1 MTTEENKEATVNG
14 TTETAKVDES
24 ETVEKKDKNQDLLD
38 QIETWKRHA
47 RDWEEKAKTNKTQ
60 LEEKAFA
67 IGAKDDELR
76 GLTEKV
82 EAMEETLVKAQ
93 KVALVN
99 RVAAEY
105 GVSADDADLFLTA
118 DDEDKLRRQ
127 AEALASR
134 SSDAAQKASK
144 PVIPNLHSR
153 KTDGSSTSDE
163 ELINRLFNL

>member
-14 TTETAKVDES
+14 TETATVDGN
-24 ETVEKKDKNQDLLD
+24 ETVEKKDENQELLD

-47 RDWEEKAKTNKTQ
+47 RDWEEKAKKNRAQ

-82 EAMEETLVKAQ
+82 QAMEETLVKAQ

-99 RVAAEY
+99 RVAAEH
-105 GVSADDADLFLTA
+105 GISADDADLFLTA
-118 DDEDKLRRQ
+118 DDEEKLRRQ

-134 SSDAAQKASK
+134 RSDAAQKASK

-153 KTDGSSTSDE
+153 KTDGSSTSDD

>member
-14 TTETAKVDES
+14 TETATVDES
-24 ETVEKKDKNQDLLD
+24 ETVEKKDENQELLD
-38 QIETWKRHA
+38 QIATWKKHA
-47 RDWEEKAKTNKTQ
+47 RDWEEKAKANKAQ
-60 LEEKAFA
+60 LDENAFA

-82 EAMEETLVKAQ
+82 QAMEETLVTAQ

-99 RVAAEY
+99 RVAAEH
-105 GVSADDADLFLTA
+105 GISADDADLFLTA
-118 DDEDKLRRQ
+118 DDEEKLRRQ

-134 SSDAAQKASK
+134 RSDAAQKASK